1 MAGGGGGGGGMMRW
15 LITYADLITL
25 LMVFFVMM
33 FAMAEVDK
41 QKYARLAL
49 SLRTAFGGSGLVNL
63 PAEAPQGVETESRG
77 WQRTI
82 PDLDAGEGAAG
93 EEGDAGLAELGRRIL
108 AELEPYGR
116 FHVFLTER
124 GLVISLTG
132 SALFDTGKAVI
143 RPDSRRV
150 LDVIARHIRDIP
162 NDVSVEGSADDRPIR
177 TAEFPSNWELSARR
191 ATEVVRYFVER
202 HGIDPGRFIA
212 VGYAEERPLFDNST
226 DEGRARNRRVDVV
239 ILRDRYVIAPL
250 QELHAVP
257 PHPTVPGR

>member
-25 LMVFFVMM
+25 LMVFFVVM

-63 PAEAPQGVETESRG
+63 PAEAPEGIEAESRG

-82 PDLDAGEGAAG
+82 PDLDPGTGGAGD
-93 EEGDAGLAELGRRIL
+93 GDAGLVEVGRRIL
-108 AELEPYGR
+108 AELQPYGR

-132 SALFDTGKAVI
+132 SAFFDTGKATL
-143 RPDSRRV
+143 RPESRRV
-150 LDVIARHIRDIP
+150 LDVIARHIRDLP
-162 NDVSVEGSADDRPIR
+162 NDISVEGSADDRPIR

-191 ATEVVRYFVER
+191 ATEVVRYFIEH
-202 HGIDPGRFIA
+202 HGIDPRRFIA
-212 VGYAEERPLFDNST
+212 VGYAEVRPLFDNAT
-226 DEGRARNRRVDVV
+226 EEGRARNRRVDVV
-239 ILRDRYVIAPL
+239 ILRDRHVIAPL
-250 QELHAVP
+250 RELQP
-257 PHPTVPGR
+257 PPGGSPPPGR